1 MAQSDFLDG
10 GARWKTRKKKK
21 KKKKKKKR
29 ETVSDER
36 GQQNRRTGNPILQ
49 DPFEVLG
56 SDLLMIILSYLD
68 ARSVALS
75 LLVSRSWY
83 AVASSDRLWSS
94 KCLELWL
101 GKAHIPRLAQSRGL
115 PKLAAY
121 SLSIMDGKRTRIM
134 REDLCD
140 HAWQFHFN
148 KEAPVYWRDLD
159 PYWQGSH
166 PLMRRY
172 FHPDGSQTADP
183 DDRVWGGH
191 ESCFSTVTSFVGD
204 GEIREHYVR
213 INRWPRMFVSR
224 NEDWSW
230 RMSNHF
236 TSYSSI
242 ADPDKAGGTGPL

>member
-1 MAQSDFLDG
+1 MAQSDLLGG
-10 GARWKTRKKKK
+10 GARWKTRKKK
-21 KKKKKKKR
+21 R
-29 ETVSDER
+29 ENVSDGRE
-36 GQQNRRTGNPILQ
+36 QQNGTRNVLLQ

-56 SDLLMIILSYLD
+56 SDLFMAILSYLD

-83 AVASSDRLWSS
+83 AIASSDRLWSS
-94 KCLELWL
+94 KCEELWL

-121 SLSIMDGKRTRIM
+121 SLSVMDGKRTRIM

-191 ESCFSTVTSFVGD
+191 ESCFLTVTSFVGD

-213 INRWPRMFVSR
+213 INKWPRMFVSR

-230 RMSNHF
+230 KMSNHF

-242 ADPDKAGGTGPL
+242 ADAEKAGGTGPL

>member
-1 MAQSDFLDG
+1 MAQSDFLRPPMK
-10 GARWKTRKKKK
+10 AR
-21 KKKKKKKR
+21 KKKKKR
-29 ETVSDER
+29 ESVSDEQ
-36 GQQNRRTGNPILQ
+36 GQQNGTRNELLQ

-56 SDLLMIILSYLD
+56 PDLLMTILSYVD

-83 AVASSDRLWSS
+83 AVASSDRLWNS
-94 KCLELWL
+94 KCMELWL
-101 GKAHIPRLAQSRGL
+101 GKAHIPRLARTRSFSR
-115 PKLAAY
+115 LAAY

-134 REDLCD
+134 REDLCA

-148 KEAPVYWRDLD
+148 KEAPIYWRNLD

-191 ESCFSTVTSFVGD
+191 ECCFSTVTSFIGD

-230 RMSNHF
+230 KMSNHF

-242 ADPDKAGGTGPL
+242 ADADKDSGTGPL

>member
-1 MAQSDFLDG
+1 MAQSDFLRPPMK
-10 GARWKTRKKKK
+10 AR
-21 KKKKKKKR
+21 KKKKKKR
-29 ETVSDER
+29 ESVSDEQ
-36 GQQNRRTGNPILQ
+36 GQQNGTRNELLQ

-56 SDLLMIILSYLD
+56 PDLLMTILSYVD

-83 AVASSDRLWSS
+83 AVASSDRLWNS
-94 KCLELWL
+94 K
-101 GKAHIPRLAQSRGL
+101 
-115 PKLAAY
+115 
-121 SLSIMDGKRTRIM
+121 TRIM
-134 REDLCD
+134 REDLCA

-148 KEAPVYWRDLD
+148 KEAPIYWRNLD

-191 ESCFSTVTSFVGD
+191 ECCFSTVTSFIGD

-230 RMSNHF
+230 KMSNHF

-242 ADPDKAGGTGPL
+242 ADADKDSGTGPL